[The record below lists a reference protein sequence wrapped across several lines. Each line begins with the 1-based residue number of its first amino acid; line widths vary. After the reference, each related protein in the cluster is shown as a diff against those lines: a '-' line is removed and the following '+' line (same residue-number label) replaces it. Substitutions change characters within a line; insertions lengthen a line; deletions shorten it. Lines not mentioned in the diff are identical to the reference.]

1 MGEKSGSANLGKK
14 GTKRRAS
21 RPGWG
26 STGRRHKKTQ
36 AGARV
41 QYGLG
46 ASSGAVIR
54 QNQDFQDCQDERIP
68 LEDPVNLFIQ

>member
-1 MGEKSGSANLGKK
+1 VGQH
-14 GTKRRAS
+14 
-21 RPGWG
+21 RPEA
-26 STGRRHKKTQ
+26 KKTQ

-54 QNQDFQDCQDERIP
+54 QNQDFQDCQGERIP